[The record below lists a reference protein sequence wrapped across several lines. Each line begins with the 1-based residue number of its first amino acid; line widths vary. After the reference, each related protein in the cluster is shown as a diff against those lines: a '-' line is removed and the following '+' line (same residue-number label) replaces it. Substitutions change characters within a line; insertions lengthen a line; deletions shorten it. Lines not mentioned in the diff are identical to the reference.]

1 MRGVL
6 QVYLA
11 EKIYDCLWW
20 IMRFEEQKRAV
31 TLACMAEI
39 ATKHLL
45 VRDAR
50 NEREFCDV
58 LDLIVNAFFES
69 ALEHNFC

>member
-1 MRGVL
+1 MR
-6 QVYLA
+6 Y
-11 EKIYDCLWW
+11 
-20 IMRFEEQKRAV
+20 EEQKRAV
-31 TLACMAEI
+31 TLTCLAEI
-39 ATKHLL
+39 ATEHLL
-45 VRDAR
+45 ARDAR

>member
-1 MRGVL
+1 MR
-6 QVYLA
+6 Y
-11 EKIYDCLWW
+11 
-20 IMRFEEQKRAV
+20 EEQKRAV

-58 LDLIVNAFFES
+58 LDLIVNTFFES